1 MTASPL
7 LLAATTALLFFTT
20 FHVKQQGKDGERP
33 KPVEHAVCTK
43 ESCLKAAG
51 AILDKLDQTVHPCK
65 DFYQFACGNYIRRT
79 ILPENMD
86 VMSVIQS
93 MEDEVLMIIFRAL
106 ESPTLYRTGGS
117 LIKAKMLYETCMNSD
132 TLEDDSVQVLRLF
145 LSERGVGHWPVLD
158 ADWSSGDMNLEWRL
172 AMLFVHHTP
181 VFFHM
186 YADAPSFTSEYILNI
201 YPASSPLG
209 AKEVTGADRERIFE
223 AYHKLLIE
231 TLRLLGVPEVRVQA
245 DSFDIIGF
253 ELQFSMITNISQQC
267 LVKSNKER
275 NETMEDDSRL
285 YNITVDDL
293 EYHIPQ
299 IKWSRLMSYV
309 FRNLGLP
316 LDSSS
321 LYVLVHCKEYFR
333 QLGTLLSNT
342 PPRTLANYMS
352 WKFVLSYMS
361 FMSMPFRQIFQDYTL
376 LTPELKHSK
385 LKTYTSRWKG
395 CVSLVGSWFGNAIAA
410 YYARH
415 GYPTEVEQKAKQL
428 VSSLKA
434 TFIDIISNTAWLDE
448 ESQNATIE
456 KVLSMKTE
464 VGYPRHMLSADYV
477 ETFYAKLELSTDSLL
492 KNMLKMSRFLVYNEL
507 QKLNRPVED
516 NRLLVDN
523 IYKGPLQGNAHY
535 FATKNALVVPMGIL
549 RPPIFDLENPEY
561 LNYGRLG
568 TEIAHEMAHG
578 FENIGLQYD
587 KEGRESLWW
596 SEEMKNKFWMKAKC
610 FVEQYNRYV
619 IDAVEEKN
627 VDGQRT
633 LHENIADSAGLKKAF
648 MSYQRYVKEH
658 GKEPKL
664 PGMEF
669 TNQQLFFISFAQMKC
684 EVRNKEGYEEYIAD
698 STSSLLQTPFRY
710 RVNGALANSEFF
722 AAVFKCP
729 SGSPMS
735 HTKRC
740 SIW

>member
-1 MTASPL
+1 
-7 LLAATTALLFFTT
+7 
-20 FHVKQQGKDGERP
+20 
-33 KPVEHAVCTK
+33 
-43 ESCLKAAG
+43 G

-79 ILPENMD
+79 VLPENMD
-86 VMSVIQS
+86 VMSVIQN

-186 YADAPSFTSEYILNI
+186 YADAPSFYSEYILNV

-209 AKEVTGADRERIFE
+209 AKEVSGADRERIFE

-253 ELQFSMITNISQQC
+253 ELQFSMITNTSQQC
-267 LVKSNKER
+267 LLQSNKDA
-275 NETMEDDSRL
+275 NETREDDTRL
-285 YNITVDDL
+285 YNVTVDDL

-316 LDSSS
+316 LDTSS
-321 LYVLVHCKEYFR
+321 LYVMVHCKEYFK

-410 YYARH
+410 YYASMATRETLNRRER
-415 GYPTEVEQKAKQL
+415 GTLQRSGISYFVFSP
-428 VSSLKA
+428 VSKLESAVKY
-434 TFIDIISNTAWLDE
+434 E
-448 ESQNATIE
+448 E
-456 KVLSMKTE
+456 LS
-464 VGYPRHMLSADYV
+464 GGHNYCRNPGGV
-477 ETFYAKLELSTDSLL
+477 ETQPWCFIADPHMKKEICDIPTLCG
-492 KNMLKMSRFLVYNEL
+492 
-507 QKLNRPVED
+507 
-516 NRLLVDN
+516 
-523 IYKGPLQGNAHY
+523 IH
-535 FATKNALVVPMGIL
+535 LVVHIPAIL
-549 RPPIFDLENPEY
+549 
-561 LNYGRLG
+561 GG
-568 TEIAHEMAHG
+568 CHSHV
-578 FENIGLQYD
+578 
-587 KEGRESLWW
+587 
-596 SEEMKNKFWMKAKC
+596 C
-610 FVEQYNRYV
+610 
-619 IDAVEEKN
+619 
-627 VDGQRT
+627 
-633 LHENIADSAGLKKAF
+633 
-648 MSYQRYVKEH
+648 
-658 GKEPKL
+658 
-664 PGMEF
+664 
-669 TNQQLFFISFAQMKC
+669 
-684 EVRNKEGYEEYIAD
+684 
-698 STSSLLQTPFRY
+698 
-710 RVNGALANSEFF
+710 LA
-722 AAVFKCP
+722 
-729 SGSPMS
+729 SPVVQKTTQEDM
-735 HTKRC
+735 HF
-740 SIW
+740 

>member
-7 LLAATTALLFFTT
+7 LLAACTALLFFTT
-20 FHVKQQGKDGERP
+20 FHIKQQGKEGERP
-33 KPVEHAVCTK
+33 KPVEHAICTT
-43 ESCLKAAG
+43 ESCLKAG
-51 AILDKLDQTVHPCK
+51 
-65 DFYQFACGNYIRRT
+65 
-79 ILPENMD
+79 
-86 VMSVIQS
+86 
-93 MEDEVLMIIFRAL
+93 AL

-186 YADAPSFTSEYILNI
+186 YADAPSFYSEYILNV

-209 AKEVTGADRERIFE
+209 AKEVSGADRERIFE

-253 ELQFSMITNISQQC
+253 ELQFSMITNTSQQC
-267 LVKSNKER
+267 LLQSNKDA
-275 NETMEDDSRL
+275 NETREDDTRL
-285 YNITVDDL
+285 YNVTVDDL

-316 LDSSS
+316 LDTSS
-321 LYVLVHCKEYFR
+321 LYVMVHCKEYFR

-415 GYPTEVEQKAKQL
+415 GYPRDVEQK
-428 VSSLKA
+428 V
-434 TFIDIISNTAWLDE
+434 IN
-448 ESQNATIE
+448 
-456 KVLSMKTE
+456 MKTE
-464 VGYPRHMLSADYV
+464 VGYPRNMLSADYV
-477 ETFYAKLELSTDSLL
+477 ETFYAKLSQWEYYDHPYLIWKILS
-492 KNMLKMSRFLVYNEL
+492 
-507 QKLNRPVED
+507 
-516 NRLLVDN
+516 
-523 IYKGPLQGNAHY
+523 
-535 FATKNALVVPMGIL
+535 
-549 RPPIFDLENPEY
+549 
-561 LNYGRLG
+561 
-568 TEIAHEMAHG
+568 
-578 FENIGLQYD
+578 LQYD
-587 KEGRESLWW
+587 KEGRESRWW

-633 LHENIADSAGLKKAF
+633 LHENIADSTGLKKAF
-648 MSYQRYVKEH
+648 MSYQKYVKEN

-684 EVRNKEGYEEYIAD
+684 EVRNKEGFEEYIGD
-698 STSSLLQTPFRY
+698 SSSSLLQTPFRY

>member
-1 MTASPL
+1 
-7 LLAATTALLFFTT
+7 
-20 FHVKQQGKDGERP
+20 
-33 KPVEHAVCTK
+33 
-43 ESCLKAAG
+43 
-51 AILDKLDQTVHPCK
+51 
-65 DFYQFACGNYIRRT
+65 
-79 ILPENMD
+79 
-86 VMSVIQS
+86 
-93 MEDEVLMIIFRAL
+93 
-106 ESPTLYRTGGS
+106 
-117 LIKAKMLYETCMNSD
+117 
-132 TLEDDSVQVLRLF
+132 
-145 LSERGVGHWPVLD
+145 
-158 ADWSSGDMNLEWRL
+158 
-172 AMLFVHHTP
+172 
-181 VFFHM
+181 
-186 YADAPSFTSEYILNI
+186 
-201 YPASSPLG
+201 
-209 AKEVTGADRERIFE
+209 ERIFE

-253 ELQFSMITNISQQC
+253 ELQFSMITNTSQQC
-267 LVKSNKER
+267 LLQSNKDA
-275 NETMEDDSRL
+275 NETREDDTRL
-285 YNITVDDL
+285 YNVTVDDL

-316 LDSSS
+316 LDTSS
-321 LYVLVHCKEYFR
+321 LYVMVHLQR
-333 QLGTLLSNT
+333 ILQTVG
-342 PPRTLANYMS
+342 TLANYMS

-410 YYARH
+410 YYAKH
-415 GYPTEVEQKAKQL
+415 GYPRDVEQKAKQI
-428 VSSLKA
+428 VSSLKS
-434 TFIDIISNTAWLDE
+434 TFIDIVSNTAWLDE
-448 ESQNATIE
+448 ESKNATIE
-456 KVLSMKTE
+456 KVINMKTE
-464 VGYPRHMLSADYV
+464 VGYPRNMLSADYV

-516 NRLLVDN
+516 NRLLVD
-523 IYKGPLQGNAHY
+523 K
-535 FATKNALVVPMGIL
+535 
-549 RPPIFDLENPEY
+549 Y

-568 TEIAHEMAHG
+568 NEIAHEMAHG

-587 KEGRESLWW
+587 KEGRESRWW

-633 LHENIADSAGLKKAF
+633 LHENIADSTGLKKAF
-648 MSYQRYVKEH
+648 MSYQKYVKEN

-684 EVRNKEGYEEYIAD
+684 EVRNKEGFEEYIGD
-698 STSSLLQTPFRY
+698 SSSSLLQTPFRY
-710 RVNGALANSEFF
+710 SEHLTPDEILELINRDDFDL
-722 AAVFKCP
+722 
-729 SGSPMS
+729 S
-735 HTKRC
+735 
-740 SIW
+740 SI

>member
-1 MTASPL
+1 MTRSNDIVYTKNSKGDDSVPYTASCYNCSP
-7 LLAATTALLFFTT
+7 FFS
-20 FHVKQQGKDGERP
+20 QLSMLNSRP
-33 KPVEHAVCTK
+33 KKENVQSLSNMPFAPLNHALKLRVPSWISLTRRCIPV
-43 ESCLKAAG
+43 
-51 AILDKLDQTVHPCK
+51 K

-86 VMSVIQS
+86 VMSVVHS

-145 LSERGVGHWPVLD
+145 LSERGVGSLAGTGRGLVVWRHE
-158 ADWSSGDMNLEWRL
+158 SEWRL

-186 YADAPSFTSEYILNI
+186 YADAPSFTSEYILNV

-209 AKEVTGADRERIFE
+209 AKEVSGIDRDRIFE

-267 LVKSNKER
+267 LAKSTRQSND
-275 NETMEDDSRL
+275 TTEDDTRL
-285 YNITVDDL
+285 YNLTVDDL

-309 FRNLGLP
+309 FRNLGLH
-316 LDSSS
+316 LDTSS
-321 LYVLVHCKEYFR
+321 LYVMVYCKDYFK

-410 YYARH
+410 YYAKH
-415 GYPTEVEQKAKQL
+415 GYPREVEQKAKQM
-428 VSSLKA
+428 VSTLKS
-434 TFIDIISNTAWLDE
+434 TFIDIVSNTVWLDE

-456 KVLSMKTE
+456 KVLNMKTE
-464 VGYPRHMLSADYV
+464 VGYPRNMLSADYV
-477 ETFYAKLELSTDSLL
+477 ETFYAKTLKQRNDLNNFLSIASAALL
-492 KNMLKMSRFLVYNEL
+492 PLIGII
-507 QKLNRPVED
+507 NRQ
-516 NRLLVDN
+516 L
-523 IYKGPLQGNAHY
+523 
-535 FATKNALVVPMGIL
+535 
-549 RPPIFDLENPEY
+549 
-561 LNYGRLG
+561 
-568 TEIAHEMAHG
+568 
-578 FENIGLQYD
+578 
-587 KEGRESLWW
+587 
-596 SEEMKNKFWMKAKC
+596 
-610 FVEQYNRYV
+610 
-619 IDAVEEKN
+619 VEEHAE
-627 VDGQRT
+627 D
-633 LHENIADSAGLKKAF
+633 E
-648 MSYQRYVKEH
+648 
-658 GKEPKL
+658 
-664 PGMEF
+664 
-669 TNQQLFFISFAQMKC
+669 SFLGVQ
-684 EVRNKEGYEEYIAD
+684 
-698 STSSLLQTPFRY
+698 
-710 RVNGALANSEFF
+710 
-722 AAVFKCP
+722 
-729 SGSPMS
+729 
-735 HTKRC
+735 
-740 SIW
+740 